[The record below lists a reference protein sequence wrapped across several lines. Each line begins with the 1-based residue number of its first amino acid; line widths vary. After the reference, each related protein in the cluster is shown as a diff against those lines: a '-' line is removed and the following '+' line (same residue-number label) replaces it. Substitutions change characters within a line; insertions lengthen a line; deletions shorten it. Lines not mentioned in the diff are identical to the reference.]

1 MAHLICS
8 CEVSFPSQS
17 DILRL
22 VSFGFCSL
30 VGNNIIHQGSLMH
43 RLEFLCLIPG
53 MHPNTA
59 FSLTCFLLC
68 PQSLPSLGLWPGLTT
83 CHTPPVACL
92 HFLSFWNAG
101 VLMMSK
107 DVRIYVTTY
116 GLPENDQ
123 VKYNSIESS
132 RFIPHAS
139 AYFIFQLSPLPAL
152 LAIVFQ
158 TFQLI
163 FLYFT

>member
-1 MAHLICS
+1 
-8 CEVSFPSQS
+8 
-17 DILRL
+17 
-22 VSFGFCSL
+22 
-30 VGNNIIHQGSLMH
+30 
-43 RLEFLCLIPG
+43 
-53 MHPNTA
+53 
-59 FSLTCFLLC
+59 
-68 PQSLPSLGLWPGLTT
+68 
-83 CHTPPVACL
+83 
-92 HFLSFWNAG
+92 
-101 VLMMSK
+101 MMSK

-132 RFIPHAS
+132 RFIPHAR

-152 LAIVFQ
+152 LALVFQ